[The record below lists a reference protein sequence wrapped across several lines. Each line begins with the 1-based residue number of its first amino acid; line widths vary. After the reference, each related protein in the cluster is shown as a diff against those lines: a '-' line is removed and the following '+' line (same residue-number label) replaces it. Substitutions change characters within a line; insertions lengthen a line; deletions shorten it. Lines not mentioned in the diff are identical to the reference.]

1 MEVLRGKTV
10 SRQCHTHAWVFMP
23 CLSRKQDIYNSSAQ
37 SSQFSSQPST
47 RYLLSLLKPRI
58 TIFPAPALSQWLPSP
73 GWHLLFDKMFSPLIG
88 FPAGSDGKE
97 SAYNAGNPGLIP
109 GSGRS
114 PGEGTPVFLPGESH
128 DTGVWWATVHGVTKS
143 WTRLSDQH
151 FHFFTLFSLYICPF
165 KRSHPCQWL
174 ACDFLSP
181 FILWPLH
188 LLKKRKRPSVHSL
201 AKCPFG

>member
-10 SRQCHTHAWVFMP
+10 SHQCHTHAWVFMP

-47 RYLLSLLKPRI
+47 RYILSLLKPRI

-73 GWHLLFDKMFSPLIG
+73 GWHLLFNKMFSPLIG

-97 SAYNAGNPGLIP
+97 SACNAGNPGLIP
-109 GSGRS
+109 GWGRS

-128 DTGVWWATVHGVTKS
+128 GHRSLVDYSLWGHKELDMTEWPT
-143 WTRLSDQH
+143 LSL
-151 FHFFTLFSLYICPF
+151 FHS
-165 KRSHPCQWL
+165 
-174 ACDFLSP
+174 FL
-181 FILWPLH
+181 PLH
-188 LLKKRKRPSVHSL
+188 LL
-201 AKCPFG
+201 F